1 MKIAKRV
8 VTGLIGTIA
17 LTSCILY
24 AINIHHAQRAASSL
38 KSAADAEETV
48 SGSSEA
54 VDDSQNQLSIDM
66 GERNLVYQSQ
76 DASGGQL
83 DYDALGGGA
92 ETDESSAAEV
102 SDGQSD
108 TEQDAGSGS
117 SLADKKGADS
127 QTDTSRSDTDSQ
139 SADRNSKAVSA
150 AESDSQNGQALAGKE
165 KDTEDA
171 EEQTITIRL
180 NPKETASKTAAAND
194 TASKNAAGKK
204 SNDKESGS
212 SESDKKAAGAAEKG
226 TSKQE
231 TSKQGT
237 SKQEAAEKSAAAKE
251 KNKKDSD
258 SKTENTAKTKQKNK
272 KDTDDTRYT
281 FQTVTEDYF
290 SDALFIGDSRTVG
303 MQQSGLLPGAVFYAK
318 TGIGIGEILSERIV
332 NENGYMI
339 TVKDALSRHSFGKVY
354 IMIGINDISAGDTE
368 WFAERYTEILDA
380 VRSTQPHAVIY
391 IQGNIPMSYAAQDL
405 HGALNNQNLRLRDEA
420 SKALAD
426 WKTVFYLDVNTLY
439 ADANGH
445 LASMYTTD
453 GLHIKPN
460 YYPLW
465 TDYLKHRA
473 IVH

>member
-108 TEQDAGSGS
+108 TEQDTGSGS

-127 QTDTSRSDTDSQ
+127 QTDTGRSDTDSQ

-231 TSKQGT
+231 T